1 MELKATRLE
10 KAAGVGLSLACFF
23 TTDEAHGMGIV
34 NEPVAAF
41 LEKRPPCWAAP
52 C

>member
-23 TTDEAHGMGIV
+23 TTDEAHGKGIV
-34 NEPVAAF
+34 NEPVTALLGCAVLAF
-41 LEKRPPCWAAP
+41 ASNA
-52 C
+52 